1 MGTFN
6 EIYKRILFVAN
17 CQTQIDLAGILEIS
31 QSSISDAK
39 RRQSVP
45 SDWLIKLYD
54 RFGVN
59 PDWLR
64 EKKEPMYLRG
74 IATIPILFWKTFH
87 AASWQKFMTRFA
99 KKHRTAILLKP
110 LMKSFCR
117 KTCKNAQATFSIIT
131 ETAWTQA
138 YPALRLS
145 EFPPKRTKKQCLSF
159 PENFMRFT
167 YRRKA

>member
-54 RFGVN
+54 KFGVN

-74 IATIPILFWKTFH
+74 IATIDEENSHFVLEDVSRGFMAKVYDTFCEKTPDGYTFKTLDEVVLPKNL
-87 AASWQKFMTRFA
+87 QKCTSHVFNHNGNGMD
-99 KKHRTAILLKP
+99 P
-110 LMKSFCR
+110 
-117 KTCKNAQATFSIIT
+117 SIQIGR
-131 ETAWTQA
+131 AHV
-138 YPALRLS
+138 
-145 EFPPKRTKKQCLSF
+145 
-159 PENFMRFT
+159 
-167 YRRKA
+167 